1 MTLIEPFPDFHR
13 MIGPCQGG
21 VPPKLANMW
30 VSITTRLTGLF
41 TQFKHPTMTLI
52 FNVDFTNAVCSGLL
66 FRPLYLS
73 IPCGH
78 LGEFFAGWGGSWML
92 PVVMSTSE
100 KVGRG
105 RFSIV
110 EIFQNWC
117 GVDQIGVGQGW
128 MQFPHHRDLPKLA
141 WLLHQIFTKVEAE
154 SLMKN
159 NHFAA
164 KGEQIYKKNESP
176 YDMNRRFTIVGIYSQ
191 SFGKHPTWNQVNLIM
206 LQ

>member
-1 MTLIEPFPDFHR
+1 
-13 MIGPCQGG
+13 
-21 VPPKLANMW
+21 MW
-30 VSITTRLTGLF
+30 LFVCIKRRLTGLF
-41 TQFKHPTMTLI
+41 TQFKHPNI
-52 FNVDFTNAVCSGLL
+52 FFCFQRRLHERSLLRFALSTFVFEHSLWSLGRILCRVRWKLNAACCDEHIRKSGK
-66 FRPLYLS
+66 
-73 IPCGH
+73 G
-78 LGEFFAGWGGSWML
+78 A
-92 PVVMSTSE
+92 
-100 KVGRG
+100 
-105 RFSIV
+105 
-110 EIFQNWC
+110 IFHSKKNPKL
-117 GVDQIGVGQGW
+117 DQVGVGQGW

-164 KGEQIYKKNESP
+164 KGEQIYKKDESP